1 MSAKYQETLNYL
13 FAQLPMYQR
22 VGSVAF
28 KKDLTN
34 TLALSEIANNPHEKL
49 KCIHVAGTNGKGS
62 VSHIIA
68 AVLQTQG
75 YKVGLY
81 TSPHYKDFRE
91 RIKINGTYI
100 SEEAVIEFVENN
112 KKHFE
117 AINPSFFEMTVVMA
131 YDYFVNQQVD
141 YAIIEVGLGGRL
153 DSTNIITPLL
163 SVITNISYDHTDML
177 GNTLS
182 AIAFEKAG
190 IIKHNV
196 PVIIGETHPE
206 TEPVFYNVAKE
217 KNASILFAEKENEVI
232 VLEKSWNN
240 TNINFRLKKETNF
253 QYTTDLKGDYQL
265 KNLNTALTA
274 LHYLNNN
281 IIIKVDN
288 EALSKGLKNVIG
300 IAKLIGRFQ
309 VIDTNPLVIFDS
321 AHNEG
326 GLKVLMKEI
335 NEIANGELYI
345 VFGTVKDKDLTK
357 VLPILPKNA
366 KYYFCK
372 ADIPRGLDAGELN
385 NTACN
390 YGLVGKV
397 FKNSVE
403 ALNEAK
409 KTANKNDI
417 VLVTGSIF
425 VVAELV

>member
-1 MSAKYQETLNYL
+1 
-13 FAQLPMYQR
+13 
-22 VGSVAF
+22 
-28 KKDLTN
+28 
-34 TLALSEIANNPHEKL
+34 
-49 KCIHVAGTNGKGS
+49 
-62 VSHIIA
+62 
-68 AVLQTQG
+68 
-75 YKVGLY
+75 
-81 TSPHYKDFRE
+81 
-91 RIKINGTYI
+91 
-100 SEEAVIEFVENN
+100 
-112 KKHFE
+112 
-117 AINPSFFEMTVVMA
+117 
-131 YDYFVNQQVD
+131 
-141 YAIIEVGLGGRL
+141 
-153 DSTNIITPLL
+153 
-163 SVITNISYDHTDML
+163 ML

-281 IIIKVDN
+281 KIIKVDN

-357 VLPILPKNA
+357 VLPLLPKNA

-390 YGLVGKV
+390 YGLVGNV
-397 FKNSVE
+397 FKNSGE

-425 VVAELV
+425 VVAELL